1 MNKDALKKLKEWKA
15 SPLKFVVEC
24 VGGAPSKQQI
34 EALLLLPKTKRLTI
48 RSGHGCGKDCFC
60 AWAILWFMTTRAY
73 AKVVCTAP
81 TAHQLSDIL
90 WSEISKWVRQSKV
103 VDEFVIQKDKFF
115 HKSSPKEYWARA
127 VSPSVKASKED
138 QAETLAGFH
147 GDHMLIVVD
156 EASGVADP
164 VFVPLEGAL
173 TQEDNMVILIGNPTK
188 NTGSVSPRSFK
199 EMDKTSLGF
208 KR

>member
-1 MNKDALKKLKEWKA
+1 
-15 SPLKFVVEC
+15 
-24 VGGAPSKQQI
+24 
-34 EALLLLPKTKRLTI
+34 
-48 RSGHGCGKDCFC
+48 
-60 AWAILWFMTTRAY
+60 MTTRAY

-147 GDHMLIVVD
+147 GDHMLIIVD
-156 EASGVADP
+156 
-164 VFVPLEGAL
+164 
-173 TQEDNMVILIGNPTK
+173 
-188 NTGSVSPRSFK
+188 VSFTPFFQRN
-199 EMDKTSLGF
+199 G
-208 KR
+208 